1 MTGQCLKCKR
11 KLTPDEIGLHKKL
24 VNRGASEYM
33 CIDCLSRYFDVP
45 VTMLYEKIEQFKKMG
60 CTLFN

>member
-11 KLTPDEIGLHKKL
+11 ELTPDEIGLHKKL

-33 CIDCLSRYFDVP
+33 CIDCLSRYLDVP

>member
-1 MTGQCLKCKR
+1 MTAQCLKCKR
-11 KLTPDEIGLHKKL
+11 ELTSDEIGLHKKL

-33 CIDCLSRYFDVP
+33 CIDCLSRYFEVP
-45 VTMLYEKIEQFKKMG
+45 VTMLHEKIEQFKKMG

>member
-11 KLTPDEIGLHKKL
+11 ELTPDEIGLHKKL

-33 CIDCLSRYFDVP
+33 CIDCLSQYFDVP
-45 VTMLYEKIEQFKKMG
+45 ITILYEKIEQFKKMG

>member
-1 MTGQCLKCKR
+1 MTAQCLKCKR
-11 KLTPDEIGLHKKL
+11 ELTSDEIGLHKKL